1 MAQSANQNLIQNLKP
16 FIAKAI
22 ADSGAG
28 EPHYSDAVTNPDLP
42 LKSDVSGN
50 LILNALTLH
59 DALTFVGSFPKIWA
73 DAIIEIE
80 SSGVN
85 GIDFQDGGTIGA
97 PDGSLTIAPNY
108 DLNLFAG
115 DDIYVQGNGIGDNVI
130 TTKPGDGLLRLGT
143 ADANIE
149 VQPGLPGEIYLKST
163 GAVYIDGSGTWN
175 DLTTPVGTATF
186 RIKSGSSDILIQ
198 PGGDGTMVQT
208 SKDIHIF
215 SSTDPATLHA
225 DLNNLMLSAD
235 QDVLLEPTNDL
246 HLNPGGSI
254 IFGSPFGDIEVDDT
268 LHFPNVTAS
277 YITATSSLSI
287 NPTGGMTINA
297 GGDFFVSNDISMNG
311 VNPFIDG
318 ASLTLDAWNGNI
330 RLIADNDVVLE
341 PSSNVWVKAGVVVGT
356 PSAKIAADG
365 QIILDMGGSAIK
377 SVKGISSTVNHGMT
391 DQGDTDSFFNIQK
404 WDSSG
409 GFVIT
414 GLSAGTVGAALS
426 GFATLVDT
434 TTSTSSLAGTV
445 FRAYK
450 KSGTNITT
458 YLGTENVHVFRNGGT
473 TKWLMKGS
481 GDFHLI
487 EGHFFI
493 NAGSGYVAGGLRVG
507 TTTGTAVTGQVAIYQ
522 PNQSSTRTFR
532 LADASYTWGTSH
544 GLTYIDSYL
553 EAWAA
558 SPQQG
563 GAVLRAASSST
574 HAMWIRGDVTTG
586 SARNLNGDARA
597 PLHFT
602 GYKSNGSLA
611 WNEMLAAFSNN
622 NVAKLIVMAEG
633 TVISDGNGEFSWGLT
648 VGENGTSPLKG
659 QAFIN
664 DNGNYRDVI
673 VLKSSASSQPFS
685 QYGASGTWVTNRRWS
700 TSGGGIFRGMS
711 AADVA
716 VSIDGFADAPQTT
729 TSTTATAGIM
739 LRCYDHNGSGGVQN
753 HAAGRNIVAIR
764 NGATTD
770 FIFKSGGT
778 AYANI
783 SWSTW
788 DKEDDMSLVRAYGR
802 LASNAIANEW
812 DKFVHHNE
820 QDLHSTGLVV
830 NGMTNMTGM
839 MQLHNGA
846 LWQLHSR
853 ISELENMSI
862 TGMIKLILNRW
873 LRRLV

>member
-1 MAQSANQNLIQNLKP
+1 
-16 FIAKAI
+16 
-22 ADSGAG
+22 
-28 EPHYSDAVTNPDLP
+28 
-42 LKSDVSGN
+42 

-59 DALTFVGSFPKIWA
+59 DTLTFVGSFPKIWC
-73 DAIIEIE
+73 DAVIEIE

-97 PDGSLTIAPNY
+97 PDGNLTIYPNY
-108 DLNLFAG
+108 NLYLWAG
-115 DDIYVQGNGIGDNVI
+115 DEIWVRTSGTGENVINVDTDDGDLRLKTQNSSIYLTANLGGDIHFEPSGNVYVNGGVSNVI
-130 TTKPGDGLLRLGT
+130 TTPLGAP
-143 ADANIE
+143 ADLTI
-149 VQPGLPGEIYLKST
+149 ST
-163 GAVYIDGSGTWN
+163 GLGNLILDAAAGYNVHLAKNLQFLTSPSWIYGTGQIILDGSASVHAFGKFYVSHATGN
-175 DLTTPVGTATF
+175 EISTEPITSIPDLTISTYSGDLILAPVG
-186 RIKSGSSDILIQ
+186 D
-198 PGGDGTMVQT
+198 V
-208 SKDIHIF
+208 IF
-215 SSTDPATLHA
+215 
-225 DLNNLMLSAD
+225 
-235 QDVLLEPTNDL
+235 
-246 HLNPGGSI
+246 NPGGGVEI
-254 IFGSPFGDIEVDDT
+254 DDT

-277 YITATSSLSI
+277 FITAAGPLTITPTGNLTL

-297 GGDFFVSNDISMNG
+297 GGDFFVNNDISMNG

-330 RLIADNDVVLE
+330 RLIADSDVVLE

-391 DQGDTDSFFNIQK
+391 VQDDTDSFFHIQK
-404 WDSSG
+404 WDSNG
-409 GFVIT
+409 GLVIT
-414 GLSAGTVGAALS
+414 GLSAGIIGASFS

-434 TTSTSSLAGTV
+434 TNGTSSFAGTMI
-445 FRAYK
+445 RAYK
-450 KSGTNITT
+450 KSGTSVTS
-458 YLGTENVHVFRNGGT
+458 YLDTENVIAFRNAGT
-473 TKWLMKGS
+473 TNWIMKGN
-481 GDFHLI
+481 GDFRMVQGTLRVD
-487 EGHFFI
+487 
-493 NAGSGYVAGGLRVG
+493 NASAYVAGGIVVG
-507 TTTGTAVTGQVAIYQ
+507 NNSASAVTGGVFIYQ

-586 SARNLNGDARA
+586 SGRNLNGDARA

-602 GYKSNGSLA
+602 GYKSNGSLV

-659 QAFIN
+659 QVFVN
-664 DNGNYRDVI
+664 DNGANQDALI
-673 VLKSSASSQPFS
+673 LKSTASSQPFYVFGTS
-685 QYGASGTWVTNRRWS
+685 ATWVTQRRWN
-700 TSGGGIFRGMS
+700 TNGGGIFRGMS
-711 AADVA
+711 AGDVA

-729 TSTTATAGIM
+729 TGTTSTAGIM
-739 LRCYDHNGSGGVQN
+739 LRCYDHNGSGSVQN
-753 HAAGRNIVAIR
+753 HAAGRNIVVIR
-764 NGATTD
+764 NGSTTD

-783 SWSTW
+783 SWTTW
-788 DKEDDMSLVRAYGR
+788 DEENDLSLVRAYSH
-802 LASNAIANEW
+802 LASNAIENKW
-812 DKFVHHNE
+812 DKFVSHNAD
-820 QDLHSTGLVV
+820 DLHNLGLVV

-873 LRRLV
+873 LRRFI